1 MTILKHLVMVF
12 VASFTFICSVFASD
26 FAKFEIYNNFD
37 WSDTFYTVKE
47 KLLRTII
54 KKGDLIEEDRASK
67 GSLIHSW
74 TEWLH
79 FADKR
84 KFRTTFHFD
93 IDSRLDSVQLFVDPA
108 HRELLTFKDIE
119 FILLTLESKYGRT
132 YSVERV
138 PDIQAAGGEVIHLI
152 WGETSLHGM
161 IFLSLNKYCPRNKCL
176 GFSPVTVVFNKP
188 NSILFVKDDFMNTI
202 TNEKGQTFKTY
213 LEEENEKLHK
223 RLVYTE
229 KHNIELEMEVALLK
243 EEIEQLLEMGA

>member
-1 MTILKHLVMVF
+1 MTILKQLVMVF
-12 VASFTFICSVFASD
+12 IASFICSGFASL
-26 FAKFEIYNNFD
+26 FAKFEIYNKFD
-37 WSDTFYTVKE
+37 WSDTFLTIKE
-47 KLLRTII
+47 KLPENVI
-54 KKGDLIEEDRASK
+54 KRGDVFEEKNSRA
-67 GSLIHSW
+67 SLIHSW

-108 HRELLTFKDIE
+108 HRELLTFKDME
-119 FILLTLESKYGRT
+119 FILLALESKYGRT

-138 PDIQAAGGEVIHLI
+138 PDIQAAGGEVIHLK
-152 WGETSLHGM
+152 WGETSSHGM
-161 IFLSLNKYCPRNKCL
+161 IFLSLNKFCPRGKCV

-188 NSILFVKDDFMNTI
+188 KSILFVKDDFMDTI

-223 RLVYTE
+223 RLAYTE
-229 KHNIELEMEVALLK
+229 KHNIELEMEVTLLK